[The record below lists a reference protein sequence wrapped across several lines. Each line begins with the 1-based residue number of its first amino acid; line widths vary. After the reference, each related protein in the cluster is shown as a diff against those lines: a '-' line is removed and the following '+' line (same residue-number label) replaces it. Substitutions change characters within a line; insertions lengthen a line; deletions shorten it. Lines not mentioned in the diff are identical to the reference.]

1 MEFMNERRGPVAKGH
16 NILFAIYFCDGDILT
31 KVLLDTFL
39 HVGESIRC
47 AISSKKKFPHFLC
60 EFRYHCLFLVIGFEV
75 LCDFYERIIPCV
87 ISRSTILRSLAWHC
101 KELVWNPL
109 PSSEV
114 YATYIVIDC
123 VSGMQVLDEST
134 RAFIVSDHASLHLTQ
149 L

>member
-1 MEFMNERRGPVAKGH
+1 MEFVNDRRGLVAKGH

-47 AISSKKKFPHFLC
+47 AISSKKKFPHFLY
-60 EFRYHCLFLVIGFEV
+60 EIRYRCLFLVIGFEV
-75 LCDFYERIIPCV
+75 LCDFYECIIPCV

-101 KELVWNPL
+101 KELAWNLL

-114 YATYIVIDC
+114 YATLNKELH
-123 VSGMQVLDEST
+123 GFQVLYFS
-134 RAFIVSDHASLHLTQ
+134 FNI
-149 L
+149 